1 MEKRMRIALAQINS
15 VVGDLEG
22 NVNKIVH
29 FVKKAQK
36 FKADIVTFPELAI
49 CGYPPEDLLLKEHF
63 VKDNLKALNS
73 LVRKISNIAVI
84 VGFVDRDK
92 KGYLYNAAA
101 VISKGKIKGIYHKV
115 KLPNY
120 GVFDEKRYFQP
131 GKEFPL
137 FELNQVVFGINICE
151 DIWELKGVAKLQA
164 DEGAQVIINISA
176 SPYYAGKENLKKKIL
191 TKQAKETRT
200 YLCYNNLVGGQD
212 ELVFDGGSVVFD
224 FAGKEII
231 RGKQFEEDLIIADLP
246 IKKITNKIRGKKCI
260 KISIPENIKKPVLPE
275 SKVKKSK
282 QINKIYSALVLGTQ
296 DYIRKNGFQK
306 VVVGLSG
313 GIDSALTAVIAR
325 DAIGKENVI
334 GISMPSR
341 YSLMET
347 QKDARILA
355 KNLGIRFITIS
366 IEDIFKV
373 YLRVLE
379 KEFLGLKN
387 DVTEENLQARIRGN
401 ILMAFSNKFN
411 WLVLT
416 TGNKSETS
424 VGYCTLYGDMAGGF
438 AVIKDVPKIM
448 VYRLAEFVN
457 EKENESLIPES
468 ILVREPSAELRE
480 NQKDRDSLPPYTI
493 LDKIIKGYVEEDKSS
508 KKITTNKISI
518 GTVRKIIRMVDKNEY
533 KRRQSSPGIKI
544 TSKAFGKDRRFPITN
559 KYKE

>member
-1 MEKRMRIALAQINS
+1 MRIALAQINS

>member
-1 MEKRMRIALAQINS
+1 MRIALAQINS

-493 LDKIIKGYVEEDKSS
+493 LDKII
-508 KKITTNKISI
+508 N
-518 GTVRKIIRMVDKNEY
+518 GTCYYPLRDN
-533 KRRQSSPGIKI
+533 Q
-544 TSKAFGKDRRFPITN
+544 TLLHL
-559 KYKE
+559 

>member
-1 MEKRMRIALAQINS
+1 MRIALAQINS

-73 LVRKISNIAVI
+73 LVRKVSNIAVI